1 MEGQT
6 TGTENIIIIGA
17 GISGLTA
24 AIYAARGNLFP
35 KVFSGLKEGGQ
46 LMLTTDVENFPG
58 FPDGIKGP
66 QLIED
71 TKKQAKK
78 FGTEFI
84 AGNVE
89 KISKIDGGFEVF
101 HEKGSMKTKAIILC
115 TGANAR
121 MLGLPSEQKYVGRG
135 VSVCATCDAFFYK
148 DKEVA
153 MIGGGDAAI
162 EEAGTLSKFANKV
175 YLVHRRDALRASK
188 IMQDRLEA
196 NGKIEV
202 VWNSVVEEVLGNDQ
216 GVTGLRLRNTKT
228 GESSELKV
236 DGMFLGIGH
245 VPNTTFL
252 EGFVDLDEKGFVKVR
267 DEVLTSVDGVFVG
280 GDVAD
285 PVFQQAIT
293 AAGSGCKAA
302 LAAEKYL
309 EANNK

>member
-1 MEGQT
+1 ME
-6 TGTENIIIIGA
+6 NVVIIGA

-35 KVFSGLKEGGQ
+35 KVFGGLEEGGQ
-46 LMLTTDVENFPG
+46 LMLTTEVENFPG

-66 QLIED
+66 QLIEHAR
-71 TKKQAKK
+71 KQAKK
-78 FGTEFI
+78 FGAGFI
-84 AGNVE
+84 AGTAD
-89 KISKIDGGFEVF
+89 KITKIDGGFEVF
-101 HEKGSMKTKAIILC
+101 HGKGSMKTKTIILC

-135 VSVCATCDAFFYK
+135 VSTCATCDAFFYK

-188 IMQDRLEA
+188 IMQDRLKE
-196 NGKIEV
+196 NSKIEV
-202 VWNSVVEEVLGNDQ
+202 VWNSVVQEVLGDEV

-228 GESSELKV
+228 DKLSELKV

-245 VPNTTFL
+245 IPNTKFI
-252 EGFVDLDEKGFVKVR
+252 EGFVDLDEKGFIKVH
-267 DEVLTSVDGVFVG
+267 DEVRTSVEGVFVG

-285 PVFQQAIT
+285 PVYQQAIT

-302 LAAEKYL
+302 LMAEKYV
-309 EANNK
+309 ESNGGV